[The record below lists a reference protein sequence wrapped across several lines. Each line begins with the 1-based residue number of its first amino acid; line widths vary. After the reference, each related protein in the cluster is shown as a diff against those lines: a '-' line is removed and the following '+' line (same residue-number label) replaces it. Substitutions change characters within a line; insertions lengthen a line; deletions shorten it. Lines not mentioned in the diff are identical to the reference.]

1 VTSQRLEEIWVYPV
15 KGAAGISVR
24 EWPLDEL
31 GLAHDRRWM
40 VVDADGHFRSQ
51 RTDPA
56 LCRVAPAIVGDA
68 LRLDAP
74 GMPSLALP
82 LEGSADSA
90 TREVRIWSDDVLAR
104 ASREGSEWFRDL
116 LQGPCTLVHLPTL
129 AARACDPRIARG
141 SRVGFAD
148 AFPLLLVSLE
158 SLADL
163 NSRLERPVP
172 MNRFRPNL
180 VVRAGSSYAED
191 EWTEFRV
198 DGLEFR
204 AVKPCV
210 RCVVVTVDQSTG
222 EAGSEPLR
230 TLSTYRRSESGV
242 TFGQNVVHLE
252 RGTIHAFSSVEPM
265 DSGW

>member
-1 VTSQRLEEIWVYPV
+1 VATRRLEEIWVYPV
-15 KGAAGISVR
+15 KGAGGISVP
-24 EWPLDEL
+24 EWLLDDL

-40 VVDADGHFRSQ
+40 LADAQGHFRSQ
-51 RTDPA
+51 RTDPS
-56 LCRVAPAIVGDA
+56 LCRVAPSIVGNT

-74 GMPSLALP
+74 KMTTLTLP
-82 LEGSADSA
+82 LEGLEGAV
-90 TREVRIWSDDVLAR
+90 REVRIWSDDVRAR
-104 ASREGSEWFRDL
+104 ASRDGSEWFSDFL
-116 LQGPCTLVHLPTL
+116 HVPCALVYLQSG

-148 AFPLLLVSLE
+148 AFPFLLTSLE

-180 VVRAGSSYAED
+180 VVRAGASYAED
-191 EWTEFRV
+191 DWTEFRV

-210 RCVVVTVDQSTG
+210 RCVVTTVDQSTG
-222 EAGSEPLR
+222 ETGTEPLR
-230 TLSTYRRSESGV
+230 TLSTYRRTESGV
-242 TFGQNVVHLE
+242 TFGQNVVHME
-252 RGTIHAFSSVEPM
+252 RGTIHALSSVEPAV
-265 DSGW
+265 SGW

>member
-1 VTSQRLEEIWVYPV
+1 MTDHRLEEIWVYPV
-15 KGAAGISVR
+15 KGAAGISVS

-31 GLAHDRRWM
+31 GLVHDRRWM
-40 VVDADGHFRSQ
+40 VVDDEGHFRSQ
-51 RTDPA
+51 RTDPT

-68 LRLDAP
+68 LRLEAP
-74 GMPSLALP
+74 HMQPLTLP
-82 LEGSADSA
+82 LEGATEWT
-90 TREVRIWSDDVLAR
+90 TREVRVWSDDVLAR
-104 ASREGSEWFRDL
+104 ASKEGSEWFADFL
-116 LQGPCTLVHLPTL
+116 HGPCTLVYMPGS

-148 AFPLLLVSLE
+148 AFPLLLISLE

-180 VVRAGSSYAED
+180 VVGAGASYAED
-191 EWTEFRV
+191 DWTEFRV

-210 RCVVVTVDQSTG
+210 RCVVTTVNQSTG
-222 EAGSEPLR
+222 EAGIEPLR
-230 TLSTYRRSESGV
+230 TLSTYRRGESGV

-252 RGTIHAFSSVEPM
+252 RGTIHAFSSVEPV

>member
-1 VTSQRLEEIWVYPV
+1 VADLRLEEIWVYPV
-15 KGAAGISVR
+15 KGAGGISVSQ
-24 EWPLDEL
+24 WPLDEL

-40 VVDADGHFRSQ
+40 VADGEGQFRSQ
-51 RTDPA
+51 RTDPS
-56 LCRVAPAIVGDA
+56 LCRVAPSIVGNT

-74 GMPSLALP
+74 NMPSLTLP
-82 LEGSADSA
+82 LEGPEGPV
-90 TREVRIWSDDVLAR
+90 REVRIWSDDVQAR
-104 ASREGSEWFRDL
+104 ASREGSEWFAAFL
-116 LQGPCTLVHLPTL
+116 SGPCTLVYLPDV

-141 SRVGFAD
+141 SRFGFAD

-163 NSRLERPVP
+163 NSRLESPVP

-180 VVRAGSSYAED
+180 VVGAGASYAED
-191 EWTEFRV
+191 NWTDFRV

-210 RCVVVTVDQSTG
+210 RCVVTTVDQTTG
-222 EAGSEPLR
+222 ETGKEPLR
-230 TLSTYRRSESGV
+230 TLSTYRRGENGV

-252 RGTIHAFSSVEPM
+252 RGTIHAFSSVEPAE
-265 DSGW
+265 SGW